1 MKFLKNLFSFF
12 GKTKKRSTKRS
23 TKKQRKSRS
32 NLGKTKMSKKG
43 TKRAYKMRGGG

>member
-12 GKTKKRSTKRS
+12 GKTKKRSTK
-23 TKKQRKSRS
+23 KQRKSRS
-32 NLGKTKMSKKG
+32 NMGKTKMSKKG